1 VPCFGHP
8 GTQLQT
14 WARNAVEATQRSN
27 GPLNSN
33 PLHLFSQN
41 NSGQFPVENEWVL
54 GRFSPLPTLSV
65 VVVAGTG
72 RRRCKSWLLICTCW
86 LQIIQTPDLFFFC
99 KDNPGA
105 SDLCQHQSQ
114 GLAKLVGQPN
124 PTGGRWQMGL
134 NDFQKFALVL
144 DVDGNSW
151 SSRWGMRV
159 FVLMAAA
166 TRVRSQH

>member
-1 VPCFGHP
+1 
-8 GTQLQT
+8 
-14 WARNAVEATQRSN
+14 
-27 GPLNSN
+27 
-33 PLHLFSQN
+33 
-41 NSGQFPVENEWVL
+41 
-54 GRFSPLPTLSV
+54 
-65 VVVAGTG
+65 
-72 RRRCKSWLLICTCW
+72 